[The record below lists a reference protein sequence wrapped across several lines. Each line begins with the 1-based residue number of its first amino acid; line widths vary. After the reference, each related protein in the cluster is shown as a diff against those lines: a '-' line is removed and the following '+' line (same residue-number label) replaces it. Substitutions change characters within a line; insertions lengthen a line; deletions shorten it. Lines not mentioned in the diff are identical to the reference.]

1 MHEKAIQ
8 CTPPKE
14 TCKACSNHGE
24 DAALCDI
31 EGLVHEV
38 LAREVYLSGQ
48 LDAICEKAADKDGE
62 QSLRDFAE
70 SLEMQEVIDVQV
82 REVQYHP
89 SRELENKSILGTAAA
104 SDEQIRKTR
113 TAARQPR
120 CSPCPRAD
128 EKLPEETGNVCPI
141 KTIQELS

>member
-8 CTPPKE
+8 CTRPKE
-14 TCKACSNHGE
+14 KSKENSNHGE

-38 LAREVYLSGQ
+38 LAWKVYLGGQ
-48 LDAICEKAADKDGE
+48 LDTICDKAIDEDEE
-62 QSLRDFAE
+62 QSLCDFAV

-82 REVQYHP
+82 REVQHHP
-89 SRELENKSILGTAAA
+89 SRELENKSILGTATA
-104 SDEQIRKTR
+104 SDEKISKTR

-120 CSPCPRAD
+120 CSP
-128 EKLPEETGNVCPI
+128 
-141 KTIQELS
+141 